1 MPETNRFVVHLG
13 ELKLRDRQER
23 RFEEAIQSAVLTELA
38 RIDFQGDFVARFPR
52 EWLGIW
58 IDVQGGLRF
67 DDKLAQEFAP
77 RAG

>member
-23 RFEEAIQSAVLTELA
+23 RFEEAIQTAVLGELA
-38 RIDFQGDFVARFPR
+38 RIDFQGDLVARFPR

-58 IDVQGGLRF
+58 IDVRGDLGIE
-67 DDKLAQEFAP
+67 DKLAVEFAP
-77 RAG
+77 RPG